1 MSTLP
6 KLSQE
11 AKELNLPGR
20 NLISRKDLQKA
31 MKDTIIKH

>member
-11 AKELNLPGR
+11 AKELNIPRR
-20 NLISRKDLQKA
+20 NLMSREDLQKA